1 MFRTAVDIA
10 GGVAAVAI
18 AVSLVVVIAGA
29 DFSAPKTEQ
38 HASAASVNRD
48 AKADRL
54 PLTETAVRERN
65 KISVI
70 EVIGVSDAAVVYRDR
85 SGQVLFKTDP
95 MSNITV
101 VSKNSLLPEIT
112 VRESEAN
119 EVMPVPV
126 ETLKPAAVREIP
138 NPAASTPP
146 KRMTEGCESAFSSFL
161 VPSQAKIARRCV
173 SSIDGETKLSALN

>member
-18 AVSLVVVIAGA
+18 AVSLGVVIAGA

-38 HASAASVNRD
+38 HASVNRE
-48 AKADRL
+48 AKGDKL
-54 PLTETAVRERN
+54 PVNDSATQKPT

-85 SGQVLFKTDP
+85 SGQMLFKTDP
-95 MSNITV
+95 MSNVTV
-101 VSKNSLLPEIT
+101 VAKNSLLPEIT
-112 VRESEAN
+112 VRETEAD

-126 ETLKPAAVREIP
+126 EFPQKPAAVRELP
-138 NPAASTPP
+138 GSAPSSST

-161 VPSQAKIARRCV
+161 VPSQSKVARRCV
-173 SSIDGETKLSALN
+173 SSIESETKLSSLN